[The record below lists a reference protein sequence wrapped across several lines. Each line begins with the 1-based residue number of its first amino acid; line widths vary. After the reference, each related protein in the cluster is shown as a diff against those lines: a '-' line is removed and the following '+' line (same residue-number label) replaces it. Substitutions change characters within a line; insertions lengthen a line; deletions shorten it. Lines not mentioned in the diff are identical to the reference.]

1 MKETT
6 QGMTIEKL
14 ENYKGLVA
22 EMRSLK
28 ESIDSLYNTYRSPQ
42 LMSDG
47 GSHSMNTGSPTENAV
62 NKILKLK
69 EIYNNKYSEA
79 TDLLLEV
86 EAWLSQVEDPEIRS
100 IIRFHYILNRSWQQ
114 TSTEIYGYA
123 SYYNSRK
130 KIMRFFGREK

>member
-42 LMSDG
+42 LMSDA
-47 GSHSMNTGSPTENAV
+47 HSMSVGSPVETAV
-62 NKILKLK
+62 NKVLELKTVYEQKYEEAANLV
-69 EIYNNKYSEA
+69 YNIE
-79 TDLLLEV
+79 T
-86 EAWLSQVEDPEIRS
+86 WLSQIEDPEIRS
-100 IIRFHYILNRSWQQ
+100 IVRFHYVLGYSWQR
-114 TSTEIYGYA
+114 TNAAVCGYP
-123 SYYNSRK
+123 SYYAARK
-130 KIMRFFGREK
+130 KFMRYFGREK

>member
-42 LMSDG
+42 LKSDR

-69 EIYNNKYSEA
+69 KIYNNKYSEA

>member
-6 QGMTIEKL
+6 QSMTIEKL

-69 EIYNNKYSEA
+69 KIYNNKRSEA

-86 EAWLSQVEDPEIRS
+86 EAWLSTVDDPEIRS
-100 IIRFHYILNRSWQQ
+100 IARFHYVLGYSWQR
-114 TSTEIYGYA
+114 TNAAVYGYL
-123 SYYNSRK
+123 SYYAARK
-130 KIMRFFGREK
+130 RLMRYLGKEA

>member
-42 LMSDG
+42 LMSDA
-47 GSHSMNTGSPTENAV
+47 HSMSVGSPVETAV
-62 NKILKLK
+62 NKVLELKTVYEQKYEEAANLL
-69 EIYNNKYSEA
+69 YNIE
-79 TDLLLEV
+79 T
-86 EAWLSQVEDPEIRS
+86 WLSQIENPEIRS
-100 IIRFHYILNRSWQQ
+100 IVRFHYVLGYSWER
-114 TSTEIYGYA
+114 TNTAICGYP
-123 SYYNSRK
+123 SYYTARK
-130 KIMRFFGREK
+130 KVMRYFGREK